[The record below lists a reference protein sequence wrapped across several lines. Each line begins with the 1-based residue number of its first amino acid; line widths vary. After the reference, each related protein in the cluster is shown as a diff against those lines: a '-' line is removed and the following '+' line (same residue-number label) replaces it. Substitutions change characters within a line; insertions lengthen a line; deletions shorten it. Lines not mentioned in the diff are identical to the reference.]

1 MEDPTCI
8 TDDEKNLYQASANAL
23 AHLTIILKE
32 NILEP
37 VINFAF
43 PKLQSENWVERLI
56 GNLALQ
62 AVIEG
67 PNEVNLA
74 QVLNDY
80 FKPLI
85 AFLNEPVPKVKK
97 AVAYVMFKFSINSPY
112 IIISNQEH
120 IDLFIT
126 TCL

>member
-43 PKLQSENWVERLI
+43 PKLQSESWVERLI
-56 GNLALQ
+56 GNLAL
-62 AVIEG
+62 
-67 PNEVNLA
+67 
-74 QVLNDY
+74 
-80 FKPLI
+80 
-85 AFLNEPVPKVKK
+85 
-97 AVAYVMFKFSINSPY
+97 
-112 IIISNQEH
+112 
-120 IDLFIT
+120 
-126 TCL
+126 